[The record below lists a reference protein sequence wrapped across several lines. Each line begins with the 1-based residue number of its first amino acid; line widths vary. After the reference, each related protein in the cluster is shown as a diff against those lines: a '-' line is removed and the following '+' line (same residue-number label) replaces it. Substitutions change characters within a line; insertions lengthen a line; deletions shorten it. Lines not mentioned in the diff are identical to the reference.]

1 MAVEY
6 NRLETLVRKTLR
18 ARSGVFY
25 SSYLA
30 GRRVVRTVV
39 NTFTGK
45 HLGWVAWLQSV
56 RWTGPVTLTIG
67 GWAYERGSGSN
78 AVRPTITVVLRHGK
92 TRVEVLA
99 RHHYE
104 SEANVRARLV
114 PVDYGHF
121 GFTAVLDLAPL
132 LENVDAGEWQVTLR
146 VDSGDRKVTGPFR
159 SRVRTTSAA
168 QLTAHTVDTPHATG
182 RVQLLPRWSAD
193 RGLTIAAT
201 RPAALE
207 VSTSIAGRRLVT
219 EVVTRGSEISHAVL
233 VSPLGRFALAV
244 RPLGES
250 RFELSGDLPPCLPDG
265 PTSAREPGEKEPDSS
280 PETLGAVLP
289 VLNHRLEV
297 TDTAGAVSTVSST
310 LDDGDPDTQPQE
322 ALYAYAGPDGA
333 WMLRDTPAML
343 LVDTVEL
350 QAEGRI
356 GLRLEG
362 RVLGDLTGARLML
375 TGPRIDIGS
384 ELSLDGE
391 RFTGFVPMLVRA
403 WGGPE
408 LAPQTGRY
416 VLRGQTAQGAWF
428 RVAASAS
435 VIARA
440 PRKFSC
446 EWFKLRTGI
455 APGGRLAVQ
464 VGPPLGDKEIGEYQ
478 QAALK
483 LKYHESVH
491 RPIEAVYFE
500 TFGARAATCN
510 PYALDREI
518 ARRYPELPRY
528 WGVLDRSVAVPE
540 GSIPVLKGTRE
551 WWEARSTCRYVIINE
566 WIRQKFKHQP
576 FQVVLQTWHGSMFKR
591 IGADRPNFTRDSQLW
606 LDLEKGKWDILLSQ
620 NEHSTAILRSAY
632 DWDKPIWTEGYPRN
646 DILVTGDREP
656 IRELLRIRP
665 DQTAV
670 LYAPTWRD
678 DHEEVLVD
686 FLDLP
691 DMARMLGDEYVIL
704 LRGHSRT
711 LRAGDNVR
719 VPGVI
724 DVTSYPHTADIF
736 LAADAMITDYSSVMF
751 DFSVTGRPMIFF
763 TPDLDQYRDMT
774 RGVYFDLEELAPGP
788 VAFTQDEVV
797 AAIRTMAEDVPRY
810 AERYAAWRE
819 RFNAHDDGHV
829 SERVVDRL
837 FALPKLS
844 GERPAASI
852 GETAKQAVRVQR
864 RG

>member
-1 MAVEY
+1 MAKEF
-6 NRLETLVRKTLR
+6 NRVETLVRKALR

-25 SSYLA
+25 SGYLA
-30 GRRVVRTVV
+30 GRRVVRAVV
-39 NTFTGK
+39 NTFTGRQ
-45 HLGWVAWLQSV
+45 LGWVAWLQSV
-56 RWTGPVTLTIG
+56 RWTGPATLKIG

-78 AVRPTITVVLRHGK
+78 QRRPTITIILRHGK
-92 TRVEVLA
+92 TRIETLA
-99 RHHYE
+99 RHRYE
-104 SEANVRARLV
+104 SEANARARLM

-121 GFTAVLDLAPL
+121 GFTAELDLSPL
-132 LENVDAGEWQVTLR
+132 LQQVDAGDWQVDVR

-159 SRVRTTSAA
+159 SRVRTASAA
-168 QLTAHTVDTPHATG
+168 HLAAQTVDGVA
-182 RVQLLPRWSAD
+182 LLPRWDAD
-193 RGLTIAAT
+193 HGLIIGAT

-207 VSTSIAGRRLVT
+207 LSTSLAGRRLVT
-219 EVVTRGSEISHAVL
+219 EVATTGAGIAHATL
-233 VSPLGRFALAV
+233 VSPRGRFALDV
-244 RPLGES
+244 RPLSGG
-250 RFELSGDLPPCLPDG
+250 RFELSGELPPCLPDG
-265 PTSAREPGEKEPDSS
+265 PTSVREPGEREPESS
-280 PETLGAVLP
+280 PEVGGVVLP

-297 TDTAGAVSTVSST
+297 TDPAGAVSLVRSS
-310 LDDGDPDTQPQE
+310 LDDRDPVTQPAQG
-322 ALYAYAGPDGA
+322 LYAYAGPDAA
-333 WMLRDTPAML
+333 WTLRDTPAML
-343 LVDTVEL
+343 LIDAVEL
-350 QAEGRI
+350 ETEGRV
-356 GLRLEG
+356 GLRLTG

-391 RFTGFVPMLVRA
+391 RFSAFVPMLVRA

-408 LAPQTGRY
+408 LAPQSGRY
-416 VLRGQTAQGAWF
+416 VVRGQTADGAWF
-428 RVAASAS
+428 RVG
-435 VIARA
+435 VA
-440 PRKFSC
+440 PGVVAGTPRRFRC
-446 EWFKLRTGI
+446 EWFKLRIGV
-455 APGGRLAVQ
+455 AAGGRLAVQ
-464 VGPPLGDKEIGEYQ
+464 VAAPLGDKEIGEYQ

-483 LKYHESVH
+483 LQYHGATH
-491 RPIEAVYFE
+491 APIEAIYFE
-500 TFGARAATCN
+500 TFGERAATCN

-518 ARRYPELPRY
+518 ARRFPEIPRY

-540 GSIPVLKGTRE
+540 GAIPVLKGTKA
-551 WWEARSTCRYVIINE
+551 WWDARFTCRYVIINE

-591 IGADRPNFTRDSQLW
+591 IGADRPNFTKDSQLW
-606 LDLEKGKWDILLSQ
+606 LDMEKSKWDILLSQ

-646 DILVTGDREP
+646 DILVTGDRAP
-656 IRELLRIRP
+656 IRELLGIRP
-665 DQTAV
+665 DQTAI

-691 DMARMLGDEYVIL
+691 EMARLLGDEYVIL

-736 LAADAMITDYSSVMF
+736 LAADVMITDYSSVMF

-763 TPDLDQYRDMT
+763 TPDLDKYRDMT

-788 VAFTQDEVV
+788 VAFTQAEVMT
-797 AAIRTMAEDVPRY
+797 AIRNLAEDVPRY

-829 SERVVDRL
+829 AERVVDRL
-837 FALPKLS
+837 FALPK
-844 GERPAASI
+844 RAADEAPSASVA
-852 GETAKQAVRVQR
+852 ETAKGAVRIHR
-864 RG
+864 RS

>member
-1 MAVEY
+1 MAKQFNRVES
-6 NRLETLVRKTLR
+6 LVRKALR
-18 ARSGVFY
+18 ARSGIFY
-25 SSYLA
+25 SGYLA

-39 NTFTGK
+39 NTFTGR
-45 HLGWVAWLQSV
+45 HLGWVAWLQSA
-56 RWTGPVTLTIG
+56 RWTGPTTLRIG

-78 AVRPTITVVLRHGK
+78 AVRPTITVILRNGK
-92 TRVEVLA
+92 TRIDVLA

-104 SEANVRARLV
+104 SQANVRARLV
-114 PVDYGHF
+114 AVDYGHF
-121 GFTAVLDLAPL
+121 GFTADLDLGPL
-132 LENVDAGEWQVTLR
+132 LASVDAGAWQVELR
-146 VDSGDRKVTGPFR
+146 VDSGDRKVGGPFR
-159 SRVRTTSAA
+159 SRVRTASAA
-168 QLTAHTVDTPHATG
+168 HLSAHTIDG
-182 RVQLLPRWSAD
+182 VQLLPRWDAE
-193 RGLTIAAT
+193 RGLTITTT
-201 RPAALE
+201 RPTALE
-207 VSTSIAGRRLVT
+207 VSTSLTGRRLVT
-219 EVVTRGSEISHAVL
+219 EVVTRGFEITHAVL
-233 VSPLGRFALAV
+233 VSPRGRFALAV

-250 RFELSGDLPPCLPDG
+250 RFELSGELPECLPDG
-265 PTSAREPGEKEPDSS
+265 PTSALEPGEREPDSS
-280 PETLGAVLP
+280 PEGTGVVLP

-297 TDTAGAVSTVSST
+297 TDAAGTVTTVTSS
-310 LDDGDPDTQPQE
+310 LDDGDPTTAEE
-322 ALYAYAGPDGA
+322 AVYAYAGPDGA

-343 LVDTVEL
+343 LIDTVEL
-350 QAEGRI
+350 QAEGRV

-391 RFTGFVPMLVRA
+391 RFSAFVPMLVRA

-408 LAPQTGRY
+408 LAPQSGRY
-416 VLRGQTAQGAWF
+416 VVRGQTAAGAWF
-428 RVAASAS
+428 RVAVSSS

-440 PRKFSC
+440 PRTFSC

-464 VGPPLGDKEIGEYQ
+464 LGAPLGDKEIGEYQ

-483 LKYHESVH
+483 LKYHEAVH
-491 RPIEAVYFE
+491 EPVDAIYFE

-528 WGVLDRSVAVPE
+528 WGVLDRSVAVPD
-540 GSIPVLKGTRE
+540 GAIPVLKGTKA

-591 IGADRPNFTRDSQLW
+591 IGADRPNFTKDSQLW
-606 LDLEKGKWDILLSQ
+606 LDMEKSKWDILLSQ

-656 IRELLRIRP
+656 IRELLGIRP

-691 DMARMLGDEYVIL
+691 EMARLLGDEYVIL

-763 TPDLDQYRDMT
+763 TPDLDQYRDAT
-774 RGVYFDLEELAPGP
+774 RGVYFDLAELAPGP
-788 VAFTQDEVV
+788 VAFTQDEVLT
-797 AAIRTMAEDVPRY
+797 AIREMEADVPRY

-819 RFNAHDDGHV
+819 RFNAHDDGRV
-829 SERVVDRL
+829 SERVVERL
-837 FALPKLS
+837 FALPKRS
-844 GERPAASI
+844 GDAAAAPSLT
-852 GETAKQAVRVQR
+852 ETAKGAVRIQR

>member
-1 MAVEY
+1 MAKQFNRVES
-6 NRLETLVRKTLR
+6 LVRKALR

-25 SSYLA
+25 SGYLA

-39 NTFTGK
+39 NTFTGR
-45 HLGWVAWLQSV
+45 HLGWVAWLQSA
-56 RWTGPVTLTIG
+56 RWTGPATLTIG

-78 AVRPTITVVLRHGK
+78 AVRPTITVVLRRGK
-92 TRVEVLA
+92 TRIEVLA

-104 SEANVRARLV
+104 SQANVRARLV

-121 GFTAVLDLAPL
+121 GFTAVLDLTPL
-132 LENVDAGEWQVTLR
+132 LASADDGDWQVTLR
-146 VDSGDRKVTGPFR
+146 VDSGDRKVSGPFR
-159 SRVRTTSAA
+159 SRVRTASAA
-168 QLTAHTVDTPHATG
+168 HLTTHTVAG
-182 RVQLLPRWSAD
+182 VQLLPRWDAD

-207 VSTSIAGRRLVT
+207 VSTDVTGRRLVA
-219 EVVTRGSEISHAVL
+219 EVATRGVEVGHAVL
-233 VSPLGRFALAV
+233 VSPRGRFALAV
-244 RPLGES
+244 RALGES
-250 RFELSGDLPPCLPDG
+250 RFELSGDLPECLPDG
-265 PTSAREPGEKEPDSS
+265 PTSAGDPGEREPDSS
-280 PETLGAVLP
+280 PEKIGAVLP

-297 TDTAGAVSTVSST
+297 TDTAGSVTVVNSS
-310 LDDGDPDTQPQE
+310 LDDRDPATRPEQG
-322 ALYAYAGPDGA
+322 LYAYAGADGV

-343 LVDTVEL
+343 LIDTVKLET
-350 QAEGRI
+350 EGRI
-356 GLRLEG
+356 GLRLAG
-362 RVLGDLTGARLML
+362 RVLGDLAGARLML

-384 ELSLDGE
+384 ELSLEGE
-391 RFTGFVPMLVRA
+391 RFSAFVPMLVRA

-416 VLRGQTAQGAWF
+416 VVRGQTAQGAWF
-428 RVAASAS
+428 RVGVAPS

-440 PRKFSC
+440 PRTFSC

-455 APGGRLAVQ
+455 ASGGRLSVQ

-483 LKYHESVH
+483 LTYHEAVH
-491 RPIEAVYFE
+491 TPVEAIYFE

-540 GSIPVLKGTRE
+540 GAIPVLKGTKA
-551 WWEARSTCRYVIINE
+551 WWEARSTCRYVIVNE

-606 LDLEKGKWDILLSQ
+606 LDMEKSKWDILLSQ

-632 DWDKPIWTEGYPRN
+632 DWTKPIWTEGYPRN
-646 DILVTGDREP
+646 DILVTGDRGP
-656 IRELLRIRP
+656 IRELLGIRP
-665 DQTAV
+665 DQTAI

-691 DMARMLGDEYVIL
+691 EMARLLGDRYVIL

-724 DVTSYPHTADIF
+724 DVTSYPHTADVF

-763 TPDLDQYRDMT
+763 TPDLDKYRDAT

-788 VAFTQDEVV
+788 VAFTQDEVL
-797 AAIRTMAEDVPRY
+797 AAIRAMAADVPRY

-819 RFNAHDDGHV
+819 KFNAHDDGHV
-829 SERVVDRL
+829 SERVVERL
-837 FALPKLS
+837 FALPKRS
-844 GERPAASI
+844 GDATAPALT
-852 GETAKQAVRVQR
+852 ETAKGAVRIQR
-864 RG
+864 R

>member
-1 MAVEY
+1 MAKEF
-6 NRLETLVRKTLR
+6 NRVETLVRKALR

-25 SSYLA
+25 SGYLA

-39 NTFTGK
+39 NTFTGR
-45 HLGWVAWLQSV
+45 HLGWVAWLQAA
-56 RWTGPVTLTIG
+56 RWTGPTTLKIG
-67 GWAYERGSGSN
+67 GWAYERGTGSN
-78 AVRPTITVVLRHGK
+78 AVRPTITVILRHGR
-92 TRVEVLA
+92 TRIEVLA

-121 GFTAVLDLAPL
+121 GFAAELDLAPL
-132 LENVDAGEWQVTLR
+132 LAGGDAVWQVDVR
-146 VDSGDRKVTGPFR
+146 VDSGDRRVTGPFR
-159 SRVRTTSAA
+159 SRVRTASAA
-168 QLTAHTVDTPHATG
+168 HLTAHTVDG
-182 RVQLLPRWSAD
+182 VQLLPHWDAQH
-193 RGLTIAAT
+193 GLTITAG

-207 VSTSIAGRRLVT
+207 VSTTLTGRRLVT
-219 EVVTRGSEISHAVL
+219 EVESRGSEIAHAAL
-233 VSPLGRFALAV
+233 VSPRGRFALAV

-250 RFELSGDLPPCLPDG
+250 RFELSGDLPQCLPDG
-265 PTSAREPGEKEPDSS
+265 PTSAGEPGEREPDSS
-280 PETLGAVLP
+280 PEATATVLP

-297 TDTAGAVSTVSST
+297 TDPAGSVTVVRSS
-310 LDDGDPDTQPQE
+310 LDDRDPLTQPDE
-322 ALYAYAGPDGA
+322 ALYAYAGPEA
-333 WMLRDTPAML
+333 VWTLRDTPAML
-343 LVDTVEL
+343 LIDTVDL
-350 QAEGRI
+350 QTEGPI

-391 RFTGFVPMLVRA
+391 RFSAFVPMLVRA

-416 VLRGQTAQGAWF
+416 VVRGQTAQGVWF
-428 RVAASAS
+428 RVAAAPS
-435 VIARA
+435 VIART
-440 PRKFSC
+440 PRRFSC
-446 EWFKLRTGI
+446 EWFKLRTQI
-455 APGGRLAVQ
+455 APGGRLAVHL
-464 VGPPLGDKEIGEYQ
+464 GAPLGDKEIGEYQ

-483 LKYHESVH
+483 LKYHEGVH
-491 RPIEAVYFE
+491 QPAEAIYFE

-518 ARRYPELPRY
+518 ARRFPELPRY

-540 GSIPVLKGTRE
+540 GAIPVLKGTKA

-646 DILVTGDREP
+646 DILVTGDRGP
-656 IRELLRIRP
+656 IRALLGIRP
-665 DQTAV
+665 DQTAI

-691 DMARMLGDEYVIL
+691 TMARLLGDNYVIL

-788 VAFTQDEVV
+788 VAFTQDEVM

-829 SERVVDRL
+829 AERVVDRL
-837 FALPKLS
+837 FALPPRT
-844 GERPAASI
+844 GDETASASLI
-852 GETAKQAVRVQR
+852 ETAKGAVRIQR
-864 RG
+864 RA

>member
-6 NRLETLVRKTLR
+6 NRLESLVRKTLR
-18 ARSGVFY
+18 ARSGIFY
-25 SSYLA
+25 SGYLA

-39 NTFTGK
+39 NTFTGR
-45 HLGWVAWLQSV
+45 HLGWVAWLQSA
-56 RWTGPVTLTIG
+56 RWVGPATLRIG

-78 AVRPTITVVLRHGK
+78 TVRPTITVILRRGK
-92 TRVEVLA
+92 TRIEIPA
-99 RHHYE
+99 QHHYE

-114 PVDYGHF
+114 AVDYGNF
-121 GFTAVLDLAPL
+121 GFTATVELDPL
-132 LENVDAGEWQVTLR
+132 LAQPDDQPWQVALR

-159 SRVRTTSAA
+159 SRVRTASAA
-168 QLTAHTVDTPHATG
+168 HLTAHTAG
-182 RVQLLPRWSAD
+182 GVQLLPRWDAE
-193 RGLTIAAT
+193 RGLTLTAS
-201 RPAALE
+201 RPAALAT
-207 VSTSIAGRRLVT
+207 STGIDGRRLTV
-219 EVVTRGSEISHAVL
+219 EVASAAGVAGATL
-233 VSPLGRFALAV
+233 VSPRGRVALTV
-244 RPLGES
+244 RYLGEG
-250 RFELSGDLPPCLPDG
+250 RYELTGEVPECLPDG
-265 PTSAREPGEKEPDSS
+265 PTSSREPSEKEPESS
-280 PETLGAVLP
+280 PEALGEVLP
-289 VLNHRLEV
+289 LLNHRLEV
-297 TDTAGAVSTVSST
+297 TDPAGAVTVVRTS
-310 LDDGDPDTQPQE
+310 LDDGDPITSQDE
-322 ALYAYAGPDGA
+322 ALYAYAGAEAA
-333 WMLRDTPAML
+333 WTLRDTPAML
-343 LVDTVEL
+343 LIDTVEL

-375 TGPRIDIGS
+375 TGPRIDIPS
-384 ELSLDGE
+384 ELTLDGD
-391 RFTGFVPMLVRA
+391 RFRGFVPMLVRA

-416 VLRGQTAQGAWF
+416 VVRGQTAQGAWF
-428 RVAASAS
+428 RVGTAAS

-440 PRKFSC
+440 PRRYRC
-446 EWFKLRTGI
+446 EWFRLRTGI
-455 APGGRLAVQ
+455 AAGGRLAVQ
-464 VGPPLGDKEIGEYQ
+464 VNSPLGDKEIGDYQ

-483 LKYHESVH
+483 LRYHEAVH
-491 RPIEAVYFE
+491 SPVEAIYFE
-500 TFGARAATCN
+500 TFGERAATCN

-518 ARRYPELPRY
+518 ARRYPDLPRY

-540 GSIPVLKGTRE
+540 GAIPVLKGTKA
-551 WWEARSTCRYVIINE
+551 WWDARFTCRYVIINE

-591 IGADRPNFTRDSQLW
+591 IGADRPNFSRDSQLW
-606 LDLEKGKWDILLSQ
+606 LDLEKSKWDILLSQ
-620 NEHSTAILRSAY
+620 NEHSTEILRSAY

-646 DILVTGDREP
+646 DILVTGDRAP
-656 IRELLRIRP
+656 IRELLGIRP
-665 DQTAV
+665 DQTAI

-691 DMARMLGDEYVIL
+691 EMARLLGDQYVIL

-763 TPDLDQYRDMT
+763 TPDLDKYRDAT
-774 RGVYFDLEELAPGP
+774 RGVYFDLQELAPGP
-788 VAFTQDEVV
+788 VTFTQAEVL
-797 AAIRTMAEDVPRY
+797 AAIREMESDVPRY

-819 RFNAHDDGHV
+819 KFNAHDDGEV
-829 SERVVDRL
+829 STRVVERL
-837 FALPKLS
+837 FALPKLT
-844 GERPAASI
+844 GEERSAATVQ
-852 GETAKQAVRVQR
+852 ETAKQALRVQR
-864 RG
+864 R